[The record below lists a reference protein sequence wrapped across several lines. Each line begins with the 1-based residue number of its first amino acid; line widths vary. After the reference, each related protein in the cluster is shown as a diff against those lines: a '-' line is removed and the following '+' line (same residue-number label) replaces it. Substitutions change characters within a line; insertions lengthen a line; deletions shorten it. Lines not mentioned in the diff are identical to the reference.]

1 MPSSQQELSK
11 IYHRRFARTA
21 AYRNKVWEV
30 ISREFIQK
38 WVAPGGT
45 VMDLG
50 CGYGEFINNIAA
62 AKKYAMDLNP
72 DAPSHLAKNVAFLHQ
87 DCSSPWPVP
96 ENSLDVIFTSNFFE
110 HLPDKESL
118 SRTLRQA
125 LRSLKP
131 GGRLI
136 AIGPNIAPAVQYSS
150 KAAGVMAEG
159 SVYFGG
165 ITVVAGLFSTLAG
178 GWLGDLLTHWT
189 VVPTDPAGWVKPVSY
204 VGLVA
209 SILVLTL
216 VRDPIRTVLLVPVLV
231 LASFVWE
238 NVMLAD
244 PSSTRYVVLGAILVA
259 VMIARPAGLLGERR
273 VEIV

>member
-1 MPSSQQELSK
+1 MSGPNGGISGTTRIYAILGDPIASVRSPALLNRLFFEQSADAVCIPMHVRAADLPSALRGLSAVGNLDGLLVTMPHKRAIVPLIDALAPSAAPVGAVNVV
-11 IYHRRFARTA
+11 RR
-21 AYRNKVWEV
+21 
-30 ISREFIQK
+30 
-38 WVAPGGT
+38 APG
-45 VMDLG
+45 
-50 CGYGEFINNIAA
+50 
-62 AKKYAMDLNP
+62 
-72 DAPSHLAKNVAFLHQ
+72 
-87 DCSSPWPVP
+87 
-96 ENSLDVIFTSNFFE
+96 
-110 HLPDKESL
+110 
-118 SRTLRQA
+118 
-125 LRSLKP
+125 
-131 GGRLI
+131 
-136 AIGPNIAPAVQYSS
+136 
-150 KAAGVMAEG
+150 
-159 SVYFGG
+159 
-165 ITVVAGLFSTLAG
+165 G